1 MMLVQS
7 IIISCRGV
15 AKHAQMFEDGRCL
28 VENTHVKEI
37 EKMVESVIGLVE
49 QVEVDI
55 VVDFP
60 NFIRQVR
67 VSMIIIRLS
76 TVKMTSLVQ
85 FLQNFESRIFMFV
98 FMTF

>member
-37 EKMVESVIGLVE
+37 EKMIENVIGLVE

-55 VVDFP
+55 VVDFA
-60 NFIRQVR
+60 NFIHQVR
-67 VSMIIIRLS
+67 VSMIIIRIL
-76 TVKMTSLVQ
+76 TVIKTSLVQ
-85 FLQNFESRIFMFV
+85 FIRNSEFSIFMF
-98 FMTF
+98 FL